1 MLEVI
6 AVPFGYLMRLFYTIT
21 HNYALALI
29 LFTLFFK
36 LILVPLNIKQHKSS
50 QAQARIRPKER
61 AIRKRYAGRKD
72 QNAQLE
78 MANDLNNLYRQEH
91 VSIFGGCLPMLIQ
104 LPIIYVLWQIIEK
117 PLRYLCMV
125 STTAITDIKN
135 KVFEFFGSGVLNASN
150 TSSAI
155 FDLYT
160 KAGGAADKF
169 KPSQIQM
176 ISVLKDNPSVFSEF
190 LNSLGLGEMQLPD
203 FTIFGGR
210 LDLSQ
215 NPVFG
220 LNLLILIPVLAALFQ
235 FASTFIMQKLG
246 PKPDMSSPEMAQTA
260 KTMTY
265 MNIIFPVMTF
275 IFAFQLPAIIGLYWI
290 YQSIIG
296 TVIQIIL
303 TKLYPMPVFTE
314 ADYAAAEEEMN
325 RDYVPPKISHS
336 TGRSLHHIDDDD
348 YENSEDIPVNESTE
362 TETEVEPSVPPRR
375 RYDKNGNKI
384 RSLHYIDEEDDDS
397 GDNESTESNSVNSV
411 SDTTPENND
420 TDEKDTES

>member
-36 LILVPLNIKQHKSS
+36 LILIPLNIKQHKST

-61 AIRKRYAGRKD
+61 AIRKRYAGRSD
-72 QNAQLE
+72 QNAQIEL
-78 MANDLNNLYRQEH
+78 ANDLNNLYRQEN

-125 STTAITDIKN
+125 STTAIADIKN
-135 KVFEFFGSGVLNASN
+135 KIFELFGSGILNASN
-150 TSSAI
+150 TSSAV
-155 FDLYT
+155 FDMYT
-160 KAGGAADKF
+160 KAGGVADKF

-176 ISVLKDNPSVFSEF
+176 ISVLKDNPSAFSDF
-190 LNSLGLGEMQLPD
+190 MNQLGLAELQLPD

-215 NPVFG
+215 NPVLG
-220 LNLLILIPVLAALFQ
+220 LNWLILIPILAALFQ

-246 PKPDMSSPEMAQTA
+246 PKPDTSSPEMAQTV

-265 MNIIFPVMTF
+265 MNIIFPVMTI

-296 TVIQIIL
+296 TLIQILL

-325 RDYVPPKISHS
+325 RDYVPPKITHKQV
-336 TGRSLHHIDDDD
+336 RSLHHIDDDD
-348 YENSEDIPVNESTE
+348 YEAIDSETQDEDTDIDDSIEKKDNLDEE
-362 TETEVEPSVPPRR
+362 IHQRK

-384 RSLHYIDEEDDDS
+384 RSLHYIDEDDYDET
-397 GDNESTESNSVNSV
+397 DNENTSADS
-411 SDTTPENND
+411 
-420 TDEKDTES
+420 DEKSEK